1 MYKRQEGGYAI
12 ADVLFGDYNPA
23 GRLPVSVPRSVG
35 QIPVYYNKKAPCNH
49 DYVEQA
55 ASPLYTFGYGLS
67 YTTFEYSDLQV
78 MRKSPCYFEV
88 SFKVKNTGSYDGEE
102 VAQLYLRDEYASVVQ
117 PLRQLKCFERFFLKR
132 GEEKEIFFTL
142 TEKDL
147 SIIDRNMKRVV
158 ETGDF
163 RIMIGASSDDI
174 RLTKDISV
182 ESL

>member
-1 MYKRQEGGYAI
+1 M
-12 ADVLFGDYNPA
+12 FGDYNPA

-88 SFKVKNTGSYDGEE
+88 SFN
-102 VAQLYLRDEYASVVQ
+102 
-117 PLRQLKCFERFFLKR
+117 F
-132 GEEKEIFFTL
+132 I
-142 TEKDL
+142 
-147 SIIDRNMKRVV
+147 
-158 ETGDF
+158 
-163 RIMIGASSDDI
+163 
-174 RLTKDISV
+174 
-182 ESL
+182 